1 MICRAVATV
10 SCAIAIL
17 LVGCR
22 PSQSAGTPADAA
34 RPNVLIVVLD
44 ACRADKLGCYGF
56 GRETSPAIDA
66 LSRDPDAVTFRRH
79 HVQGA
84 FTKPSTAS
92 LFTGLY
98 VFQHGVIAG
107 HKMQAVGDEGRI
119 FPVQVLDARFKTMA
133 ERFREMGYAT
143 LGLVK
148 SYHLEP
154 SYGFAQGFDTYVP
167 PTVIDNDAL
176 RRHALFR
183 TIAGASRPF
192 FGYLHQNAC
201 HHPFRA
207 PLRHPGYLGQHGFP
221 YDERARQ
228 ESGIDFTTSAI
239 KHAIDDGEVVLEGD
253 DVRFL
258 NLIYEAKLRMVDEFD
273 VLPLLE
279 ALKVMGWYDDTLL
292 ILTADHGEELYDH
305 GGYGHGHALWEEI
318 TRVPMIVKFPKGRK
332 PAALPRSVETVTQAI
347 DVLPSLLAYVGGA
360 PDAALPGTDIFGGP
374 GRDMAYCET
383 VDGWMLM
390 RGDRKLIEDARG
402 GLFDLAADP
411 LETNDLS
418 AAEPELVEDL
428 RVAAAAMRRHV
439 ALEASDAPVIEDELD
454 EQALRALKSLG
465 YVR

>member
-1 MICRAVATV
+1 VA
-10 SCAIAIL
+10 
-17 LVGCR
+17 
-22 PSQSAGTPADAA
+22 
-34 RPNVLIVVLD
+34 
-44 ACRADKLGCYGF
+44 
-56 GRETSPAIDA
+56 
-66 LSRDPDAVTFRRH
+66 
-79 HVQGA
+79 
-84 FTKPSTAS
+84 
-92 LFTGLY
+92 
-98 VFQHGVIAG
+98 
-107 HKMQAVGDEGRI
+107 
-119 FPVQVLDARFKTMA
+119 
-133 ERFREMGYAT
+133 
-143 LGLVK
+143 
-148 SYHLEP
+148 
-154 SYGFAQGFDTYVP
+154 
-167 PTVIDNDAL
+167 
-176 RRHALFR
+176 
-183 TIAGASRPF
+183 
-192 FGYLHQNAC
+192 
-201 HHPFRA
+201 
-207 PLRHPGYLGQHGFP
+207 
-221 YDERARQ
+221 
-228 ESGIDFTTSAI
+228 
-239 KHAIDDGEVVLEGD
+239 LEGD

-258 NLIYEAKLRMVDEFD
+258 NLIYEAKLRTVDEFD

-360 PDAALPGTDIFGGP
+360 PDATLPGTDIFGGP

-418 AAEPELVEDL
+418 AAEPEHVEAL

-439 ALEASDAPVIEDELD
+439 ALQASDAPVIEDELD